1 MTEQIRTRPTRTL
14 AEYIWRLKNV
24 HSFYPTVAINVGG
37 AAESIPL
44 FQTFSEALHI
54 VVERDSSRIPSVS
67 KALEGTEHSIYNLQ
81 VGAEPAGRPPVNAGS
96 PRRSKSSPSNTP
108 TTAAAAQSPGTLDA
122 VMQRLFDRTEFLLKI
137 DGKEEELPALKGGK
151 QTLERCEVV
160 IAKAPLFRFWREDQG
175 DFYDIVEF
183 MNAQG
188 FAVHDILDGDFRQYD
203 RALGAINLAFVKQAG
218 RFRKTNR
225 W

>member
-1 MTEQIRTRPTRTL
+1 MSEQIRTRPTRTL
-14 AEYIWRLKNV
+14 AEYLWRLKNV
-24 HSFYPTVAINVGG
+24 HSFYPAVAINVGG

-54 VVERDSSRIPSVS
+54 VVERDAGRIPGVS
-67 KALEGTEHSIYNLQ
+67 KALEGTKHSIYNLQ
-81 VGAEPAGRPPVNAGS
+81 VGAG
-96 PRRSKSSPSNTP
+96 PSGQAPGGPSAP
-108 TTAAAAQSPGTLDA
+108 TRTKPNPSDKPAAAGQSTGTLDA
-122 VMQRLFDRTEFLLKI
+122 VMQRLFDRTDFLLKI
-137 DGKEEELPALKGGK
+137 DGKEEELPALKGAK

-183 MNAQG
+183 MNGQG

-203 RALGAINLAFVKQAG
+203 RALGAINLAFVKQTG